1 MPQDNKK
8 SGPKTK
14 PEDTVATSG
23 ASGATRRPVPV
34 STEASVPSA
43 LNQGTLGY
51 RLKIELMKRK
61 LKKREES
68 RVRARTSGSPD
79 GS

>member
-1 MPQDNKK
+1 MPQDKNK
-8 SGPKTK
+8 SGPNNK
-14 PEDTVATSG
+14 PEDTVA
-23 ASGATRRPVPV
+23 ASGATRGPVPV
-34 STEASVPSA
+34 STETSVPSA
-43 LNQGTLGY
+43 MNQGTLGY

-68 RVRARTSGSPD
+68 RVRTRTGGSPD

>member
-1 MPQDNKK
+1 MSQEKN
-8 SGPKTK
+8 
-14 PEDTVATSG
+14 ESG
-23 ASGATRRPVPV
+23 AKKKPPNATVTPASSVTTRRSVPV

-43 LNQGTLGY
+43 MNQGTLGY

-61 LKKREES
+61 LKKREQN
-68 RVRARTSGSPD
+68 RARARTGGSGD